1 MSDQTWEAARRR
13 RAGWLAFAATI
24 LVMSGGFKVLD
35 ALWAFKFDDD
45 IKEEMQTVLFERDPV
60 AWGWLW
66 LVLGLLL
73 IAAGIA
79 VAAGS
84 QLARWFGVVVAGVS
98 LLFNYVWIYFQPI
111 WTLVSTGVLI
121 AVLYALIVYGGR
133 QPEVYNND

>member
-1 MSDQTWEAARRR
+1 VSDQNWEAARRR
-13 RAGWLAFAATI
+13 SAGWLAFAATM

-45 IKEEMQTVLFERDPV
+45 IKEDVQTVIFERDPV

-66 LVLGLLL
+66 LVLGLVL

-79 VAAGS
+79 VAKGS

-111 WTLVSTGVLI
+111 WTLVSTGVLL

>member
-1 MSDQTWEAARRR
+1 VSDQSWEAARRR
-13 RAGWLAFAATI
+13 SAGWLAFAATM

-45 IKEEMQTVLFERDPV
+45 IKEELQTVLFERDPV

-133 QPEVYNND
+133 QPEVYTHD

>member
-1 MSDQTWEAARRR
+1 MSDQNWEAARRR
-13 RAGWLAFAATI
+13 RAGWLAFAATM

-45 IKEEMQTVLFERDPV
+45 IKEECRPSSSARPRGMGVALARPRSRTDHGRFRRRQGRPV
-60 AWGWLW
+60 
-66 LVLGLLL
+66 
-73 IAAGIA
+73 
-79 VAAGS
+79 
-84 QLARWFGVVVAGVS
+84 ARWFGVVVAGVS

-111 WTLVSTGVLI
+111 WTLVSTGVLL

>member
-1 MSDQTWEAARRR
+1 WV
-13 RAGWLAFAATI
+13 AFAATI

-35 ALWAFKFDDD
+35 ALWVFKFDDE
-45 IKEEMQTVLFERDPV
+45 IEAGLQTVLFERDPV

-66 LVLGLLL
+66 LVFGFLL

-84 QLARWFGVVVAGVS
+84 QWARWFGVIVAGVS
-98 LLFNYVWIYFQPI
+98 LLFNYVWIYFKPT

-121 AVLYALIVYGGR
+121 AVLYALIV
-133 QPEVYNND
+133 

>member
-1 MSDQTWEAARRR
+1 MSDQNWEAARRR
-13 RAGWLAFAATI
+13 RAGWLAFAATL

-45 IKEEMQTVLFERDPV
+45 IKDEMQTVLFAHDPG

-66 LVLGLLL
+66 LVLGVLL
-73 IAAGIA
+73 IAAGFA
-79 VAAGS
+79 VAKGA
-84 QLARWFGVVVAGVS
+84 QWARWFGVVVAGVS

-111 WTLVSTGVLI
+111 WTLVSTGVLL

-133 QPEVYNND
+133 QPEVYNHD